1 MKGRGTRL
9 FDFKECWIDE
19 KEIPKTMQIDEKNP
33 SILKQTSFYKDHLI
47 KKIVKTIY

>member
-19 KEIPKTMQIDEKNP
+19 KKYLRQLIQLNLHLNFLITLKTIN
-33 SILKQTSFYKDHLI
+33 ILKKNLI
-47 KKIVKTIY
+47 MMKF